1 MTTRISYNERVEVFS
16 VDGERLG
23 TAQVIGNVR
32 RTVVRGNEPE
42 GWRFEAQLSEAD
54 FDRGLIGDAPVE
66 LRLGDGSV
74 GFVTAMPTDRY
85 AARTRTGWSVR
96 VVGNR
101 VPLEPDED

>member
-16 VDGERLG
+16 VEGERLG
-23 TAQVIGNVR
+23 TALVVGNVR
-32 RTVVRGNEPE
+32 RTLVRGNEPE
-42 GWRFEAQLSEAD
+42 GWRLEAQLSDAD
-54 FDRGLIGDAPVE
+54 FDRTLVGDVPVE

-85 AARTRTGWSVR
+85 AARTRSGWSVR

-101 VPLEPDED
+101 VSLDPDEK

>member
-23 TAQVIGNVR
+23 TAQVVGDVR
-32 RTVVRGNEPE
+32 RTLVRGNEPE
-42 GWRFEAQLSEAD
+42 GWRLEAQLSEAD
-54 FDRGLIGDAPVE
+54 FDRSLVGDAPVE

-85 AARTRTGWSVR
+85 APRTRSGWSVR

-101 VPLEPDED
+101 VSVDPAEG